1 MRDSRNDYTMQSS
14 ALEEQSTRSVP
25 PTDSA
30 SMCYPLSSAITPWG
44 GRGERGGGKRENED
58 DDGFCRAS
66 VRRACIDLKLFAFL
80 LFVS

>member
-30 SMCYPLSSAITPWG
+30 SMCYPLSSAITPWVG
-44 GRGERGGGKRENED
+44 GERGGGKRENED
-58 DDGFCRAS
+58 DDGFCAR
-66 VRRACIDLKLFAFL
+66 VRRACIDLKVFAFR